1 MSDVDFIFFCD
12 FVVVYLTPL
21 ISYNP
26 FLNLPMS
33 NINFLSIDQLN
44 LQEFDSNSELIPLLT
59 PEDEEEMNNEELPAS
74 LPILPLRN
82 TVLFPGVVIPISAG
96 RDKSIKL
103 INDANAGDKIIGVV
117 AQKNEDIEDPTK
129 NDIHTIGTVARI
141 LRVLKMPDGN
151 ITVILQG
158 KKRFEIDKVT
168 SEKPYI
174 SASIKE
180 VEEKRPGKHDTEFAA
195 IVESVK
201 ELAIEIIKESP
212 NIPTEATFAIK
223 NIESHSFLINFVSS
237 NMNLSVIEKQNLLAM
252 NTLKERALETL
263 RFMNVELQKLELKN
277 DIQSKVRF
285 DLDQQQREYFLH
297 QQMKTIQE
305 ELGGVSQEQELD
317 EMRLKAKSKKWDDKT
332 KTHFEKELTKM
343 QRMNPQAPDF
353 GIQRNYL
360 ELFLKLPWNEFSKDN
375 FDLTRA
381 QKILDRDHFG
391 LEDVKK
397 RMIEHLAVLK
407 LRNDMKSPILC
418 LTGPPGVGKTSIGK
432 SVAAALGR
440 EYVRISL
447 GGLRDE
453 AEIRGHRKTYIGAMP
468 GRIIQSL
475 KKAGTSNPVF
485 VLDEIDKLSNSN
497 HGDPSSALLE
507 VLDPEQ
513 NNSFYDNF
521 LEYGYDL
528 SKVMFIATSNNLSA
542 IQPALRD
549 RMEVIKMSGYTI
561 EEKVEIARQHLFP
574 KQLAAHGLTSKELT
588 IGKKQLEKIVEGYTR
603 ESGVRGLE
611 AKIAQVIRH
620 AAKSVAMEEE
630 YNQKVTDEDI
640 VQVLGAP
647 RMARDKSES
656 NDVAG
661 VVTGLAWT
669 AVGGDILFIESLLS
683 PGKGTMTITGNLGTV
698 MKESATIALEYIKA
712 NTTLL
717 GLDSDVISNYNI
729 HLHVPE
735 GATPKDGPSAGIAML
750 TSLVSL
756 FTQKKIKK
764 NMAMTGEI
772 TLRGKVLPVGG
783 IKEKILAAKRANIK
797 EIILCSENK
806 QDIDEIKPD
815 YIKGLT
821 FHYVKE
827 MSEVLQIAI
836 TDQKVKNAK
845 KL

>member
-1 MSDVDFIFFCD
+1 MSYHNIFTFD
-12 FVVVYLTPL
+12 
-21 ISYNP
+21 
-26 FLNLPMS
+26 NLS
-33 NINFLSIDQLN
+33 LHD
-44 LQEFDSNSELIPLLT
+44 FDSDAELIPLMT
-59 PEDEEEMNNEELPAS
+59 PEDEAEMYNEELPAT

-103 INDANAGDKIIGVV
+103 INDANAGNKIIGVV
-117 AQKNEDIEDPTK
+117 SQINEEDEDPTK
-129 NDIHTIGTVARI
+129 NDINKIGTVARI

-151 ITVILQG
+151 VTVILQG
-158 KKRFEIDKVT
+158 KKRFAIDAVIA
-168 SEKPYI
+168 EKPYMK
-174 SASIKE
+174 ATIKE
-180 VEEKRPGKHDTEFAA
+180 VPEKRPGVHDSEFMA
-195 IVESVK
+195 IVESIK
-201 ELAIEIIKESP
+201 ELAIQIIKESP

-237 NMNLSVIEKQNLLAM
+237 NMNLTVREKQELLSM
-252 NTLKERALETL
+252 NSLKERALETL
-263 RFMNVELQKLELKN
+263 RHMNIELQKLELKN
-277 DIQSKVRF
+277 DIQSKVRS

-305 ELGGVSQEQELD
+305 ELGGVTHDQEIED
-317 EMRLKAKSKKWDDKT
+317 MRQKAKSKNWDDKT
-332 KTHFEKELTKM
+332 RQHFDKELSKM

-360 ELFLKLPWNEFSKDN
+360 ELILELPWGECSEDN
-375 FDLTRA
+375 FDLKRA

-397 RMIEHLAVLK
+397 RIIEHLAVLK
-407 LRNDMKSPILC
+407 LRKDMKSPIIC

-432 SVAAALGR
+432 SVAEALGR
-440 EYVRISL
+440 QYVRISL

-475 KKAGTSNPVF
+475 KKAGKSNPVF
-485 VLDEIDKLSNSN
+485 VLDEIDKLAMGNQ
-497 HGDPSSALLE
+497 GDPSSALLE

-513 NNSFYDNF
+513 NKDFYDNF
-521 LEYGYDL
+521 LEMGYDL
-528 SKVMFIATSNNLSA
+528 SKVLFIATSNNIA
-542 IQPALRD
+542 AVQPALRD
-549 RMEVIKMSGYTI
+549 RMEIIRMTGYTT
-561 EEKVEIARQHLFP
+561 EEKVEIARKHLFP
-574 KQLAAHGLTSKELT
+574 KQLKEHGLTVKDLA

-611 AKIAQVIRH
+611 SKIAQVIRY
-620 AAKSVAMEEE
+620 AAKAVAMEEE
-630 YNQKVTDEDI
+630 YNQKLTDNDI
-640 VQVLGAP
+640 ETILGAP
-647 RMARDKSES
+647 KMQRDKYEN

-669 AVGGDILFIESLLS
+669 SVGGDILFIESLIS
-683 PGKGTMTITGNLGTV
+683 KGKGAMTLTGNLGSV

-712 NTTLL
+712 NAEIFGIDPEILQK
-717 GLDSDVISNYNI
+717 YNI
-729 HLHVPE
+729 HIHVPE

-756 FTQKKIKK
+756 LTQRKVKKHL
-764 NMAMTGEI
+764 AMTGEI

-797 EIILCSENK
+797 EIILCTENK
-806 QDIDEIKPD
+806 RDIDEINPT
-815 YIKGLT
+815 YLEGLK
-821 FHYVKE
+821 FHYVSE
-827 MSEVLQIAI
+827 MSEVI
-836 TDQKVKNAK
+836 TAALTNQKVRGAK
-845 KL
+845 VLS

>member
-1 MSDVDFIFFCD
+1 
-12 FVVVYLTPL
+12 
-21 ISYNP
+21 
-26 FLNLPMS
+26 MS
-33 NINFLSIDQLN
+33 NHTILTLDNLS
-44 LQEFDSNSELIPLLT
+44 LQEFDTETDLIPLLT
-59 PEDEEEMNNEELPAS
+59 PEDEEEMNKELLPNS

-82 TVLFPGVVIPISAG
+82 TVLFPGVVIPITAG

-103 INDANAGDKIIGVV
+103 INDANAGNKIIGVV
-117 AQKNEDIEDPTK
+117 AQKNEEDEDPTK
-129 NDIHTIGTVARI
+129 SDIHTIGTVAQI

-151 ITVILQG
+151 VTVILQG
-158 KKRFEIDKVT
+158 KKRFEIDTVT
-168 SEKPYI
+168 SETPYLK
-174 SASIKE
+174 ATIKE
-180 VEEKRPGKHDTEFAA
+180 VAEERPKKNDTEFQA
-195 IVESVK
+195 IVDSIR

-223 NIESHSFLINFVSS
+223 NIESQSFLINFVSS
-237 NMNLSVIEKQNLLAM
+237 NMNLSVKEKQDLLM
-252 NTLKERALETL
+252 INVLKERAMETL
-263 RFMNVELQKLELKN
+263 RYMNVELQKLELKN

-285 DLDQQQREYFLH
+285 DLDQQQREYFLQ

-305 ELGGVSQEQELD
+305 ELGGVSYEQEIE
-317 EMRLKAKSKKWDDKT
+317 EMRQKAKTKKWDEKT
-332 KTHFEKELTKM
+332 AKHFEKEISKL
-343 QRMNPQAPDF
+343 QRTNPQSPDF

-360 ELFLKLPWNEFSKDN
+360 ELFLELPWNEYSKDN
-375 FDLTRA
+375 FDLKHA

-397 RMIEHLAVLK
+397 RIIEHLAVLK
-407 LRNDMKSPILC
+407 LRNDMKSPIIC

-432 SVAAALGR
+432 SIAEALGR

-485 VLDEIDKLSNSN
+485 VLDEIDKLSSS
-497 HGDPSSALLE
+497 HQGDPSSALLE

-513 NNSFYDNF
+513 NKEFYDNF
-521 LEYGYDL
+521 LEMGYDL
-528 SKVMFIATSNNLSA
+528 SKVMFIATSNNMA
-542 IQPALRD
+542 TIQPALKD

-561 EEKVEIARQHLFP
+561 EEKIEIARQHLVP
-574 KQLAAHGLTSKELT
+574 KQLKEHGLTTKDLT

-611 AKIAQVIRH
+611 AKIAQVIRN
-620 AAKSVAMEEE
+620 AAKSVAMEEA
-630 YNQKVTDEDI
+630 YNKKVSNEDI
-640 VQVLGAP
+640 VAILGAP
-647 RMARDKSES
+647 KMERDKSEN

-669 AVGGDILFIESLLS
+669 SVGGDILFIESLIS
-683 PGKGTMTITGNLGTV
+683 PGKGTLTLTGNLGTV
-698 MKESATIALEYIKA
+698 MKESATIALEYLKA
-712 NTTLL
+712 NADLFEIDPEL
-717 GLDSDVISNYNI
+717 IGKYNI

-756 FTQKKIKK
+756 LTQRKVKKDL
-764 NMAMTGEI
+764 AMTGEI

-797 EIILCSENK
+797 EIILCRENK
-806 QDIDEIKPD
+806 SDIDEIKPE
-815 YIKGLT
+815 YLEGLT

-827 MSEVLQIAI
+827 MSEVIAI
-836 TDQKVKNAK
+836 AVTHQKVKNAK

>member
-1 MSDVDFIFFCD
+1 
-12 FVVVYLTPL
+12 
-21 ISYNP
+21 
-26 FLNLPMS
+26 MS
-33 NINFLSIDQLN
+33 NHKIRTLDNLSLH
-44 LQEFDSNSELIPLLT
+44 EFDTETELIPLLT
-59 PEDEEEMNNEELPAS
+59 PEDEEEMNNENLPDT

-82 TVLFPGVVIPISAG
+82 MVLFPGVVIPITAG
-96 RDKSIKL
+96 RDKSINL
-103 INDANAGDKIIGVV
+103 INDAYAAGKIIGVV
-117 AQKNEDIEDPTK
+117 AQKNEEIEDPTK
-129 NDIHTIGTVARI
+129 NDIHQIGTVARI

-151 ITVILQG
+151 VTVILQG
-158 KKRFEIDKVT
+158 KKRFQIESIV
-168 SEKPYI
+168 SEMPYFT
-174 SASIKE
+174 ANIKD
-180 VEEKRPGKHDTEFAA
+180 VAEKRPTKKDTEFLA
-195 IVESVK
+195 ILDSVR
-201 ELAIEIIKESP
+201 ELAIQIIKENP
-212 NIPTEATFAIK
+212 NIPSEATFAIK
-223 NIESHSFLINFVSS
+223 NIESQSFLINFVTS
-237 NMNLSVIEKQNLLAM
+237 NMSLSVEEKQKLLSI
-252 NTLKERALETL
+252 NSLKERALETL
-263 RFMNVELQKLELKN
+263 RYMNTELQKLELKN

-305 ELGGVSQEQELD
+305 ELGGVSQEEEMD
-317 EMRLKAKSKKWDDKT
+317 EMSVKAKTKKWDEKT
-332 KTHFEKELTKM
+332 QKHFEKELSKM
-343 QRMNPQAPDF
+343 RRMNPQAPDF

-360 ELFLKLPWNEFSKDN
+360 ELFLELPWGEYSKDN
-375 FDLTRA
+375 FDLKRA

-407 LRNDMKSPILC
+407 LRNDMKSPIIC

-485 VLDEIDKLSNSN
+485 VLDEIDKLSNS
-497 HGDPSSALLE
+497 HQGDPSSALLE

-521 LEYGYDL
+521 LEMGYDL
-528 SKVMFIATSNNLSA
+528 SKVMFIATSNNMGE
-542 IQPALRD
+542 IQPALKD
-549 RMEVIKMSGYTI
+549 RMEIIKMSGYTI

-574 KQLAAHGLTSKELT
+574 RQLKEHGLTTKDLV
-588 IGKKQLEKIVEGYTR
+588 IAPKQLEKIVEGYTR

-611 AKIAQVIRH
+611 AKIAQVIRN
-620 AAKSVAMEEE
+620 AAKSIAMDEE
-630 YNQKVTDEDI
+630 YNKKVTNEDI
-640 VQVLGAP
+640 VQVLGIP
-647 RMARDKSES
+647 RLERDKYES

-669 AVGGDILFIESLLS
+669 SVGGDILFIESLIS
-683 PGKGTMTITGNLGTV
+683 PGKGVMTITGNLGNV
-698 MKESATIALEYIKA
+698 MKESATIALEYIKSNA
-712 NTTLL
+712 EFL
-717 GLDSDVISNYNI
+717 GIKTEILSKFNI

-750 TSLVSL
+750 TSLVSVL
-756 FTQKKIKK
+756 TQRKIKK
-764 NMAMTGEI
+764 GLAMTGEI

-797 EIILCSENK
+797 EIILCHENK
-806 QDIDEIKPD
+806 SDIDEIKPK
-815 YIKGLT
+815 YIEGLI

-827 MSEVLQIAI
+827 MSDVLKIAI

-845 KL
+845 AV